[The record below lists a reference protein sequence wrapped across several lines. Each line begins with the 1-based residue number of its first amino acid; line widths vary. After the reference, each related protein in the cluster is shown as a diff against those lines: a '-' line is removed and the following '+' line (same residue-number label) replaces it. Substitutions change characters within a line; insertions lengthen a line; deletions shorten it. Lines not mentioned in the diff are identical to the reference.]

1 MAIQAFIHDC
11 ACKILKVKEIPLD
24 LRNYL
29 DEIEMYA
36 NLVDGSISSRQ
47 IVAMALV
54 NYMDRQ
60 ALTSKIQE
68 LEKNLATVDWNGLIK
83 DE

>member
-36 NLVDGSISSRQ
+36 NLVDGSIASRQ
-47 IVAMALV
+47 IVAVALASYRRFRLV
-54 NYMDRQ
+54 
-60 ALTSKIQE
+60 
-68 LEKNLATVDWNGLIK
+68 EKGLDYLSEK
-83 DE
+83 RREEKRSEE